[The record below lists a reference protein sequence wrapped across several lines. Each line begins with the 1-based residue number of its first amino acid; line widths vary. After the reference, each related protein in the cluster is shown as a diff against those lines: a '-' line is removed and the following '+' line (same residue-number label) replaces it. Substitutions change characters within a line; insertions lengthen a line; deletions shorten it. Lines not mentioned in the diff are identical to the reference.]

1 MIAPERRPT
10 RVGAIA
16 MAATLGAVLALA
28 CAFLGQRPAA
38 ALGLVALSINVAL
51 VAQAPSD
58 PYYAESLQQWEQ
70 GRFIHFHGLAQ
81 WVGWLWPFAALAG
94 LFRRVVRN
102 DAPAPA

>member
-1 MIAPERRPT
+1 VPA
-10 RVGAIA
+10 GL
-16 MAATLGAVLALA
+16 TLGAVLALA
-28 CAFLGQRPAA
+28 CVFLGQRPAA

-102 DAPAPA
+102 DVPASA